1 MQARG
6 KMAMGVDQYTSKH
19 ASEPLAD
26 GGRIMLQRDAADTAG
41 TTAIREHLKDIAMR
55 FRAGDF
61 AIPGFVHAQQVP
73 GTPVMAARRSAI
85 RYVFHPLPGGGEV
98 RVVTRDSVAGAAGDQ
113 LLLRVPSASP
123 PPGPGGL
130 KRKKRKY
137 PPLTIGGAPPLRTQP
152 SSRGPL
158 H

>member
-1 MQARG
+1 MRVVLLTLLASSLAGRLTAQDSGFAAMQARG
-6 KMAMGVDQYTSKH
+6 KMAMGVDQYSSWH
-19 ASEPLAD
+19 HFEPLAD

-73 GTPVMAARRSAI
+73 GTRVLAAKRAAI

-98 RVVTRDSVAGAAGDQ
+98 RIVTKDAAAVAAVHQFLAFQRSEHHVGQ
-113 LLLRVPSASP
+113 HS
-123 PPGPGGL
+123 
-130 KRKKRKY
+130 
-137 PPLTIGGAPPLRTQP
+137 
-152 SSRGPL
+152 